1 MTQLCFHFADLDTQA
16 QKTVNL
22 LFTITSEEMQSWVC
36 EASEECVL
44 GPRAPNLQ
52 DGIDG
57 NRIALVGLCREQN
70 LAYNNC

>member
-36 EASEECVL
+36 EASEDVL
-44 GPRAPNLQ
+44 TMARHSENSPKPRS
-52 DGIDG
+52 
-57 NRIALVGLCREQN
+57 RAL
-70 LAYNNC
+70 